1 MSPTT
6 LQVFDPPMCCPTGSC
21 GPEPD
26 PALARFAADLA
37 WLDRQGVLVERYNLG
52 REPEVFARNPSH
64 SSSTQ
69 STRRPITETELS
81 TIPAG
86 MRRPITNTSTARRR
100 NDLLYFCAFL

>member
-52 REPEVFARNPSH
+52 REPEVFARNPVVAD
-64 SSSTQ
+64 TF
-69 STRRPITETELS
+69 
-81 TIPAG
+81 
-86 MRRPITNTSTARRR
+86 RRR
-100 NDLLYFCAFL
+100 SIAALPLVLTGCSAHTAGQRKGETP